1 MVSGLGTTAPGTRR
15 VVSDIW
21 APVIAALGSA
31 IITAGALF
39 GIDQRRARRQERAGL
54 QERRRHAYSR
64 LLTYSGVIAHT
75 AGALHTTIQIRSGI
89 REGLDVT
96 LGKRVPMDPM
106 DVDARLRQDFIPLS
120 EAWSDVWTIGS
131 SEAVIASNW
140 IIDTAAA
147 VVGAATTTG
156 DGGNWLGRLAA
167 HQWTDEQLRQWN
179 DDLKALAIARRNL
192 AELARRELGI
202 EVARLFSEDPV
213 PGSSTRS

>member
-1 MVSGLGTTAPGTRR
+1 
-15 VVSDIW
+15 
-21 APVIAALGSA
+21 
-31 IITAGALF
+31 
-39 GIDQRRARRQERAGL
+39 
-54 QERRRHAYSR
+54 
-64 LLTYSGVIAHT
+64 
-75 AGALHTTIQIRSGI
+75 
-89 REGLDVT
+89 
-96 LGKRVPMDPM
+96 M